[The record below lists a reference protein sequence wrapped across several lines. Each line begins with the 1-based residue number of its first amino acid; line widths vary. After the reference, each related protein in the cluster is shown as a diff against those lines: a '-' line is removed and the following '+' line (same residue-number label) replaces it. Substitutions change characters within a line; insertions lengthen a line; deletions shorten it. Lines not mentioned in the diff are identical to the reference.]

1 MRFRGGDVVA
11 IDAYNG
17 LVELMHA
24 EHELLGIGIVL
35 KENLLENHDNKVH
48 RGEIV
53 VMNDDAVTAR
63 DIELDVL
70 TLLNL

>member
-35 KENLLENHDNKVH
+35 KENLLEDHDNEVH